1 MSETVFHLD
10 EVEAQEQLP
19 SQSFWR
25 MGLRRMAKNPLAII
39 GFTILSLEIIVAIF
53 ATQIAPFDPYE
64 PNYANNKAGPSAEH
78 IFGTDHLG
86 RDVFSRVLQGSRI
99 SLPVGLGVVT
109 IAVFVG
115 VPWGAA
121 VGYFGGLFDM
131 ASMRVVD
138 LIQAFPLIVLAIVV
152 IIVWGTEMYKLMIV
166 LGFVFAIQ
174 YVRLVRGV
182 VLTLREEE
190 FTLAARAMGASH
202 IRILFQHLIPNL
214 LNVVV
219 VLATFHIPEV
229 ILLVAALSYIGLGAQ
244 PPSAEWGAMLN
255 GAKNLLRFVPMVTI
269 APGIAIMITLLAIN
283 FIGDAL
289 RDALDPTLRN

>member
-1 MSETVFHLD
+1 MTETVYRL
-10 EVEAQEQLP
+10 EEEATPEEMP

-25 MGLRRMAKNPLAII
+25 MGVRRMSKNPLAII
-39 GFTILSLEIIVAIF
+39 GFSILLIEILVALF
-53 ATQIAPFDPYE
+53 ATQLAPYDPYK
-64 PNYANNKAGPSAEH
+64 PDYSNNKAGPSAEH

-109 IAVFVG
+109 IAVLIG

-121 VGYFGGLFDM
+121 AGYFGGLLNIC
-131 ASMRVVD
+131 SMRLVD
-138 LIQAFPLIVLAIVV
+138 LIQAFPFIVLAIVV
-152 IIVWGTEMYKLMIV
+152 IIIWGTEMYKLMV
-166 LGFVFAIQ
+166 MLGLVFSIQ
-174 YVRLVRGV
+174 YTRLVRGM
-182 VLTLREEE
+182 VLSLREEE

-202 IRILFQHLIPNL
+202 IRIIFQHLIPNL

-229 ILLVAALSYIGLGAQ
+229 ILLTAALSYLGLGAQ
-244 PPSAEWGAMLN
+244 PPSAEWGAMLS

-269 APGIAIMITLLAIN
+269 APGIAIMLTVLAIN

>member
-1 MSETVFHLD
+1 MASETVYRL
-10 EVEAQEQLP
+10 EEETQEQLP

-25 MGLRRMAKNPLAII
+25 MGLRRLMKNPLAII
-39 GFTILSLEIIVAIF
+39 GFSILFLEILVAIF
-53 ATQIAPFDPYE
+53 ATQLAPYDPYE
-64 PNYANNKAGPSAEH
+64 PNYANNKAAPSAEH

-99 SLPVGLGVVT
+99 SLPVGLGVVS
-109 IAVFVG
+109 IAVLLG

-131 ASMRVVD
+131 GSMRLVD

-166 LGFVFAIQ
+166 LGFVFSIQ
-174 YVRLVRGV
+174 YTRLVRGV
-182 VLTLREEE
+182 VLSLREEE
-190 FTLAARAMGASH
+190 YTLAARAMGASH

-229 ILLVAALSYIGLGAQ
+229 ILLVAALSYLGLGAQ

-269 APGIAIMITLLAIN
+269 APGVAIMITLLAVN